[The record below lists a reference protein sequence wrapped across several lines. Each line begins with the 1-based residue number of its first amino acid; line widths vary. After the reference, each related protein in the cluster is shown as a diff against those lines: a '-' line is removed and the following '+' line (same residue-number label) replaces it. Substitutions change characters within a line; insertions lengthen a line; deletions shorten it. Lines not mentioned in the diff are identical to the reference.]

1 MNINGKIVAVLG
13 DSITEGVGVSSVE
26 KRYTDVFA
34 RITNST
40 VYNYGISGT
49 RVARQTTPDDNPR
62 FDLDFIGRVDEM
74 VPNADLVVVF
84 GGTNDFGHGD
94 ARFGVFEDRDEYSFY
109 GALHILL
116 TKIIKKYPCSRIV
129 FMTPLHRL
137 SEMGDINERGL
148 KRHLL
153 KDYVMAIKEVCEY
166 YSIPV
171 LDLYSESG
179 LQPSVEI
186 IKELYMPDGL
196 HPSDKGAARIAE
208 MLASFVQRL

>member
-94 ARFGVFEDRDEYSFY
+94 ARFGVFEDRD
-109 GALHILL
+109 
-116 TKIIKKYPCSRIV
+116 
-129 FMTPLHRL
+129 
-137 SEMGDINERGL
+137 
-148 KRHLL
+148 
-153 KDYVMAIKEVCEY
+153 
-166 YSIPV
+166 
-171 LDLYSESG
+171 
-179 LQPSVEI
+179 
-186 IKELYMPDGL
+186 
-196 HPSDKGAARIAE
+196 
-208 MLASFVQRL
+208 